1 MPTLTLTPS
10 VTTPASVV
18 SVSSATSLITYEQIK
33 ASLGSYVFGVRKVYF
48 QANPLQLTKPLLFV
62 KRDANGDKITEP
74 LTQVY
79 DPYQAQNSLIEDV
92 SSKQF
97 VLDGFTSIVT
107 EMLPTESIS
116 LYFETIQLSV
126 SELEQGKTPFFDV
139 VKKTDLTDFFQDYVS
154 KVEVTK

>member
-1 MPTLTLTPS
+1 MPTFTLTPS

-48 QANPLQLTKPLLFV
+48 QANPLQLTKPLLFI

-79 DPYQAQNSLIEDV
+79 DPYQQQNSLVEDV
-92 SSKQF
+92 SSKEF

-126 SELEQGKTPFFDV
+126 SELEQGKTPFFDL
-139 VKKTDLTDFFQDYVS
+139 VKKADLTDFFQDYVS
-154 KVEVTK
+154 KVEVAK

>member
-1 MPTLTLTPS
+1 MPTITLTPS

-62 KRDANGDKITEP
+62 KRDANGDKTTEP

-97 VLDGFTSIVT
+97 ILDGSANIVT
-107 EMLPTESIS
+107 EILPNETIS

-126 SELEQGKTPFFDV
+126 SELEQGKTPFFDL
-139 VKKTDLTDFFQDYVS
+139 VKKADLTDFFQDYVS
-154 KVEVTK
+154 KVEVAK

>member
-1 MPTLTLTPS
+1 MPTITLTPS

-48 QANPLQLTKPLLFV
+48 QANPLQLIKPLLFV

-79 DPYQAQNSLIEDV
+79 DPYQAQNSLVEDV

-107 EMLPTESIS
+107 EILPTESIS

-154 KVEVTK
+154 KVEVAK

>member
-1 MPTLTLTPS
+1 MPTFTLTPS

-126 SELEQGKTPFFDV
+126 SELEQGKTPFFDL
-139 VKKTDLTDFFQDYVS
+139 VKKADLTDFFQDYVS
-154 KVEVTK
+154 KVEVAK